1 MAFIQCKCGFV
12 KKNVPD
18 KHIKKKAKC
27 PKCGERVLVLSEI
40 MIPQVRLKKEKKE
53 PKKTSES
60 ICPKCG
66 YERKHGSESC
76 PKCGIIYKKRIK
88 THIDPNPKCK
98 AKFLDTTGV
107 SYYLQ
112 QLINNANERLVLIS
126 PFLKVNERIKQ
137 SLQDKERLQ
146 IDIRIIYG
154 KKKLQPEEIHW
165 LKPLQSIRTSFCKNL
180 HAKCYLNE
188 KEAIITSMNLYDF
201 SQINNNEMGIYIPK
215 EDAPDLYKDVY
226 DEAMRLI
233 RISDEMKFQ
242 SKKGRKKEI
251 DKNNISEQDAFCI
264 RCKKT
269 IVLNKSQ
276 PYCTKCFKVWNRYKN
291 NNYKESHCHICGK
304 ANQSSINKPICYS
317 CIKHQVKGKSEA
329 NVK

>member
-1 MAFIQCKCGFV
+1 MAFTQCKCGFL
-12 KKNVPD
+12 KRGISD
-18 KHIKKKAKC
+18 KHIGKKVKC
-27 PKCGERVLVLSEI
+27 PICGESILIR
-40 MIPQVRLKKEKKE
+40 KKDSPGKIEKRKKQ
-53 PKKTSES
+53 PKKMPKST
-60 ICPKCG
+60 CPKCG
-66 YERKHGSESC
+66 YERKHGNEPC
-76 PKCGIIYKKRIK
+76 PKCRIIDKKRIK
-88 THIDPNPKCK
+88 KHIAPNSKCK
-98 AKFLDTTGV
+98 VKFLDTTGV

-215 EDAPDLYKDVY
+215 KDVPDLYKDVY

-233 RISDEMKFQ
+233 RLSDEIKFQ
-242 SKKGRKKEI
+242 SKKNRKKEI
-251 DKNNISEQDAFCI
+251 DNNISKKDAFCI

-269 IVLNKSQ
+269 IILNQSQ

-317 CIKHQVKGKSEA
+317 CIKHQ
-329 NVK
+329 